1 MTHKPLRVL
10 IVDDEESI
18 RIITKTYL
26 AERTDILLIGE
37 CENVP
42 DAKVMLKK
50 NQVDLLLLD
59 IRLGD
64 KTGFDLLADFPDFSF
79 KVIFITAY
87 DQYALKALKVG
98 VLDYLLKPIGEDDFH
113 LAIDKVRQKL
123 VSKEQYRVAA
133 EHLQHKP
140 QRITINT
147 REGLH
152 ILWLEEIM
160 YCEADGGYTTFFL
173 NDGSKPIV
181 SKPLKEYE
189 MLLPETTFLR
199 VHQSFIVNINFV
211 TLFKKENCSIILKHK
226 LTGYTKEIPVSTRKR
241 EEIINLLSGLK

>member
-1 MTHKPLRVL
+1 MIHKPLRVL

-18 RIITKTYL
+18 RIILKTYL
-26 AERTDILLIGE
+26 AERLDILLLGE
-37 CENVP
+37 CKNVP
-42 DAKVMLKK
+42 DAKEMLKK
-50 NQVDLLLLD
+50 NKVDLLLLD
-59 IRLGD
+59 IKLGED
-64 KTGFDLLADFPDFSF
+64 TGFDLLAEFPNFSF

-87 DQYALKALKVG
+87 DQYILKALKVG
-98 VLDYLLKPIGEDDFH
+98 ALDYLLKPVGEDDFH
-113 LAIDKVRQKL
+113 LAIDNVGKKL
-123 VSKEQYRVAA
+123 MTKEQYQIAA
-133 EHLQHKP
+133 EHLQAKS

-173 NDGSKPIV
+173 NDGSKPVV

-211 TLFKKENCSIILKHK
+211 VLFKKENCSVILKHK
-226 LTGYTKEIPVSTRKR
+226 LTGNTKEIPVSTRKR
-241 EEIINLLSGLK
+241 EEILNLLSGLR

>member
-26 AERTDILLIGE
+26 AERTDIVLIGE

-42 DAKVMLKK
+42 DAKLMLKK

-123 VSKEQYRVAA
+123 VSKEQYQVAA